1 MISPARALA
10 SLGRQFLF
18 RRSLSLAVVMVALG
32 AVLTIAYPGVFL
44 STVNFSSILLNMAME
59 TMVVVGMTVLLIG
72 GEVDLSVGWNLGLS
86 GVIYALLM
94 TKGGLPIEAAIPVT
108 LLIGAACG
116 LLVGVIVAY
125 LRVNSFITTLAAGL
139 CYYGIMF
146 NLAGGRSVSRL
157 GPDITAIGMNSFL
170 GLQYPVWYA
179 AVIVVVFLYLMGRTR
194 FFRQYYYVGLNNDV
208 AMMSGIPVARMKVV
222 AFVLSSVLACF
233 AGIISAARYDS
244 AILLVGQ
251 GMELKAITA
260 AMVGGVSFTGG
271 IGTMTGALL
280 GESFIALINNA
291 MIIAAI
297 DAFWQPI
304 MIGVILLIAVI
315 LDVTFKRMSTGSRG
329 AGALPA
335 RRTGHAAAPA
345 AAEPRRR
352 QEGKGG

>member
-1 MISPARALA
+1 VISPARALA

-18 RRSLSLAVVMVALG
+18 RRSLSLAVVIVILV

-44 STVNFSSILLNMAME
+44 STVNLSSILLNMAME
-59 TMVVVGMTVLLIG
+59 TIVVVGMAVLLIG

-94 TKGGLPIEAAIPVT
+94 TRGGLSVEAAIPIT

-116 LLVGVIVAY
+116 LVVGAIVAY

-146 NLAGGRSVSRL
+146 NVAGGRSVSRL
-157 GPDITAIGMNSFL
+157 GPEVTNLGMNSLL

-194 FFRQYYYVGLNNDV
+194 LFRQYYYIGLSNEV
-208 AMMSGIPVARMKVV
+208 ALMSGIPVARMKLG
-222 AFVLSSVLACF
+222 AFVLSSLLASF
-233 AGIISAARYDS
+233 AGIISAARYAS

-251 GMELKAITA
+251 GMELKVITA
-260 AMVGGVSFTGG
+260 AMVGGISFTGG

-280 GESFIALINNA
+280 GESFIALINNG

-304 MIGVILLIAVI
+304 MIGVILLLAVV
-315 LDVTFKRMSTGSRG
+315 LDVTFKRMSTSGRG
-329 AGALPA
+329 AEASA
-335 RRTGHAAAPA
+335 RRRDAAPVTA
-345 AAEPRRR
+345 PPGGG
-352 QEGKGG
+352 QEGKGGVGI